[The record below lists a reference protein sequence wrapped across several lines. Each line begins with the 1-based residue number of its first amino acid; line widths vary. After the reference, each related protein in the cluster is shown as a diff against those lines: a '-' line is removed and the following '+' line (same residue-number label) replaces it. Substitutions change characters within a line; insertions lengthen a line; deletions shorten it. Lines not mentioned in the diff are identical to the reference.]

1 MERNVCSKLVF
12 LHNMLLEKL
21 LKGINK
27 KEKVYNLIQCML
39 IYFVSMVFLYLAIF
53 STIKRMPLLNRW
65 PALDTFYNIEDFKT
79 TEWKRFIT

>member
-1 MERNVCSKLVF
+1 MSAVNSFF

-53 STIKRMPLLNRW
+53 STIKRIRW
-65 PALDTFYNIEDFKT
+65 PALDTFYNMEDFKT